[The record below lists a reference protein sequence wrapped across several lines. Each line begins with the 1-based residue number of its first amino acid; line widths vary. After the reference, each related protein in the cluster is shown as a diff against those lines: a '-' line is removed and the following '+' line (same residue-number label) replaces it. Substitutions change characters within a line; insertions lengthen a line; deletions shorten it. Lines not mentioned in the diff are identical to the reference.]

1 MMNKVQTAKISP
13 IEEIIEEARNGKMY
27 ILVDDPDR
35 ENEGDLI
42 VPAQMA
48 TPNAINFMAKYGRGL
63 ICLSMTKERIEE
75 LSLPLMNPSN
85 QKNDLTAFT
94 ISIEAKEG
102 VTTGISAAERSHTI
116 SVAINNNRNKDD
128 LVSPGHVFP

>member
-1 MMNKVQTAKISP
+1 MSIKENKIKISS
-13 IEEIIEEARNGKMY
+13 IEEIIDDARNGKMY

-42 VPAQMA
+42 IPAQKA
-48 TPNAINFMAKYGRGL
+48 TPDAINFMAKYGRGL
-63 ICLSMTKERIEE
+63 ICLSMTKQRIEE
-75 LSLPLMNPSN
+75 LELPLMNPKN

-102 VTTGISAAERSHTI
+102 ITTGISAADRSHTI
-116 SVAINNNRNKDD
+116 SVAINHYRNKND
-128 LVSPGHVFP
+128 